1 MVDPFCVTQMS
12 NGPFIGLIFL
22 CKGEGEPVQE
32 TNETRLARWM
42 DFDELKHLVNE
53 EPEKIYQFCG
63 VSQKVERPCRKLKK

>member
-1 MVDPFCVTQMS
+1 VVDPFCVTQMS

-53 EPEKIYQFCG
+53 EPEKIYTAFLG
-63 VSQKVERPCRKLKK
+63 PLKKYINFAE